1 MSPGEARGRE
11 GRVDKHNKKHSGPRR
26 KFPVAEF
33 TLAGTLIALFS
44 IFLGFYSSAITF
56 AAQSY
61 PQLNADIIE
70 LIHRKIISN
79 LILHSAIAV
88 PLIGA
93 LFYLLARRYKELT
106 CGGEGARE

>member
-1 MSPGEARGRE
+1 MH
-11 GRVDKHNKKHSGPRR
+11 KQNKRSAGHGG
-26 KFPVAEF
+26 FPVAEF

-61 PQLNADIIE
+61 PRLDADIIE
-70 LIHRKIISN
+70 LIHQKIISN
-79 LILHSAIAV
+79 LVLHSVIAV

-93 LFYLLARRYKELT
+93 LFYLLARRYKALT
-106 CGGEGARE
+106 CGGREAGK

>member
-1 MSPGEARGRE
+1 MSPGRARGRE
-11 GRVDKHNKKHSGPRR
+11 GRMHKQNKRSAGPLR

-61 PQLNADIIE
+61 PRLDADIIE
-70 LIHRKIISN
+70 LIHQKIISN
-79 LILHSAIAV
+79 LVLHSVIAV
-88 PLIGA
+88 PLIRT
-93 LFYLLARRYKELT
+93 LFYLLARRYKALT
-106 CGGEGARE
+106 CGGQEAGK

>member
-1 MSPGEARGRE
+1 MYKQNRRPA
-11 GRVDKHNKKHSGPRR
+11 GPRR

-61 PQLNADIIE
+61 PQLNADVIE
-70 LIHRKIISN
+70 LIHHKIISN
-79 LILHSAIAV
+79 LVLHSVIAV

-93 LFYLLARRYKELT
+93 LFYLLARRYKALT
-106 CGGEGARE
+106 GGGQEAGE

>member
-1 MSPGEARGRE
+1 MSPGRARGRE
-11 GRVDKHNKKHSGPRR
+11 GRVDKHHKKPSGSRR

-33 TLAGTLIALFS
+33 TLAGTLISLFS

-70 LIHRKIISN
+70 LIHRQIISN
-79 LILHSAIAV
+79 LILHSVIAV

-93 LFYLLARRYKELT
+93 LFYLLARRYKALT
-106 CGGEGARE
+106 RGGEGARE

>member
-1 MSPGEARGRE
+1 M
-11 GRVDKHNKKHSGPRR
+11 DKHKRR
-26 KFPVAEF
+26 LAGQRGKFPVAEF

-61 PQLNADIIE
+61 PQLNAEIIE
-70 LIHRKIISN
+70 LIHHKIISN
-79 LILHSAIAV
+79 LILHSVIAV

-93 LFYLLARRYKELT
+93 LFYLLARRYKALT
-106 CGGEGARE
+106 CGGGEARE